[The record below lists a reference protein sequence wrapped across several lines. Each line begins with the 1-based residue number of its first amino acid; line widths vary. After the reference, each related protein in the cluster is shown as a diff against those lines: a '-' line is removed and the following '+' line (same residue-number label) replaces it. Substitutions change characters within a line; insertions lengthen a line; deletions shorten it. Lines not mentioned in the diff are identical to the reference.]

1 MFKFAAA
8 ALGIAGAI
16 GFAGVA
22 FAGQT
27 SDDATSVPAPAPV
40 VRPTTLVESPNC
52 SVPPS
57 SSVQA
62 PAAAAAAVAASGASS
77 ASVTQTITVTVPPL
91 AIIRL
96 DAAGNVA
103 SAFTNTRCAPR
114 ITDDVYLVDAG
125 GTFLNADPVH
135 ELPVHTWVGDFT
147 QPGVFQQQ

>member
-57 SSVQA
+57 SSAQA
-62 PAAAAAAVAASGASS
+62 PAVAVAAAGASS
-77 ASVTQTITVTVPPL
+77 PSVTQTITVTVPPL

-103 SAFTNTRCAPR
+103 SAFTNTLCAPR
-114 ITDDVYLVDAG
+114 STDDVYLVDAG

-135 ELPVHTWVGDFT
+135 ELPEHTWVGDFT